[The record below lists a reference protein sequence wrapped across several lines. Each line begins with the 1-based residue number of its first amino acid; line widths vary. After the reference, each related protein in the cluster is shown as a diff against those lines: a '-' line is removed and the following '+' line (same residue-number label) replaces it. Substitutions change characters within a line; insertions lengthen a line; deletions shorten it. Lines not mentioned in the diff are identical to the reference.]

1 MSQNFEIFNT
11 TAGFSV
17 PVPTAERVTTPG
29 ADYLQGVID
38 TASGY
43 HEGFRP
49 DELPVALQA
58 PEMTPLERLEKSL
71 AASRAVINDARG
83 RGLLG
88 Y

>member
-1 MSQNFEIFNT
+1 MSQSFEIFNT

-17 PVPTAERVTTPG
+17 PMPTAERVITPG

-43 HEGFRP
+43 HEGFYP
-49 DELPVALQA
+49 EELSVAPQTA
-58 PEMTPLERLEKSL
+58 EMTPLERLEKSL
-71 AASRAVINDARG
+71 IASRAAINEARG